1 VTRVSRI
8 ETGLGGYARMAQA
21 QLALLALVSFFNY
34 LDRMS
39 LAVLIEPI
47 KRDLALS
54 DTQLGLVTGLAF
66 SLFYAFLGVPI
77 GRLADRGNKG
87 RLLAIC
93 FALWS
98 AMTALSGAATS
109 FALLF
114 FARMAVGVG
123 EAGCM
128 PTSFAIISARFTQ
141 QHRPLAI
148 SIFQAGGLLGIA
160 LGMFGAGLVGQL
172 VGWRMTLMLI
182 GAAGLPVALL
192 VALTLGR
199 GEETLARAAVQPVF
213 VDIFALLRRPA
224 FVHVVLGISCASFA
238 TYGVIQWLAA
248 FFVRSHGV
256 GLAQIGLF
264 SGLTTGVGGII
275 GTLTGGTVA
284 GRLARRRLEWD
295 LWWPAA
301 AYAASAPLFVVA
313 VLSPSVTVAFI
324 FNFLGTTVAAS
335 AGGVA
340 LASVQRFTEPERRA
354 TANAL
359 MLMISALLGVGL
371 GPTVIGIISD
381 RLHALLGVDSLRWAL
396 AGSTVMFL
404 VASTNFLLAARHG
417 GLRGAPG
424 PLGARPVIAS

>member
-1 VTRVSRI
+1 VRRNSRFKARL
-8 ETGLGGYARMAQA
+8 EGYGLTGQV
-21 QLALLALVSFFNY
+21 QLAVLVLVSFFNY

-47 KRDLALS
+47 KHDLALS
-54 DTQLGLVTGLAF
+54 DTQVGLVTGLAF
-66 SLFYAFLGVPI
+66 SLFYAFLGIPI
-77 GRLADRGNKG
+77 GRLADRGNKA
-87 RLLAIC
+87 RLLAVC

-114 FARMAVGVG
+114 LARMAVGVG

-128 PTSFAIISARFTQ
+128 PTSFAIISARFPPER
-141 QHRPLAI
+141 RPLAI

-160 LGMFGAGLVGQL
+160 LGMFGAGLVGQII
-172 VGWRMTLMLI
+172 GWRATLGLI
-182 GAAGLPVALL
+182 GAAGLPVAVI
-192 VALTLGR
+192 VAFTLQHD
-199 GEETLARAAVQPVF
+199 EDTVAKSPPQPVL
-213 VDIFALLRRPA
+213 VDILALLRSPA
-224 FVHVVLGISCASFA
+224 FVHIVLGISCASFA

-264 SGLTTGVGGII
+264 SGLTTGVGGIM
-275 GTLTGGTVA
+275 GTLTGGTLA
-284 GRLARRRLEWD
+284 GRLTRRRLEWD
-295 LWWPAA
+295 LWLPAA

-324 FNFLGTTVAAS
+324 FNFIATIVAAS
-335 AGGVA
+335 GGGVA

-371 GPTVIGIISD
+371 GPVAIGAASD
-381 RLHALLGVDSLRWAL
+381 RLHALLGTESLRWAL

-404 VASTNFLLAARHG
+404 LASANFLLAAR
-417 GLRGAPG
+417 RGAWNGAPR
-424 PLGARPVIAS
+424 PLTAVTVVAP

>member
-1 VTRVSRI
+1 M
-8 ETGLGGYARMAQA
+8 TGNLNIRTKLWGYGQLAHA

-54 DTQLGLVTGLAF
+54 DTQIGLVTGLAF
-66 SLFYAFLGVPI
+66 SLFYACLGIPI
-77 GRLADRGNKG
+77 GRLADRGRKG

-109 FALLF
+109 FVMLF
-114 FARMAVGVG
+114 VTRMAVGVG

-128 PTSFAIISARFTQ
+128 PTSFAIIAARFPQ
-141 QHRPLAI
+141 ERRPLAI
-148 SIFQAGGLLGIA
+148 SLFQAGGLLGIA
-160 LGMFGAGLVGQL
+160 LGMFGAGLAGQL
-172 VGWRMTLMLI
+172 IGWRWTLGLI

-192 VALTLGR
+192 VALTLDR
-199 GEETLARAAVQPVF
+199 GNDTVSKSAPHPAL
-213 VDIFALLRRPA
+213 VDIIALLRRPA
-224 FVHVVLGISCASFA
+224 YLHSVLGISCASFA

-275 GTLTGGTVA
+275 GTLTGGAIA
-284 GRLARRRLEWD
+284 GRLTRRRPEWD

-301 AYAASAPLFVVA
+301 AYAASAPLFVA
-313 VLSPSVTVAFI
+313 TVLSPSVTAAFV
-324 FNFLGTTVAAS
+324 FNFIATTVAAS

-354 TANAL
+354 TGNAL
-359 MLMISALLGVGL
+359 MLMISALFGVGL
-371 GPTVIGIISD
+371 GPVVIGIASD
-381 RLHALLGVDSLRWAL
+381 RLHSQLGNDSLRWAL

-404 VASTNFLLAARHG
+404 VASINFLLAAKRG
-417 GLRGAPG
+417 GVKSVPD
-424 PLGARPVIAS
+424 PLGVSPAVVS